1 MPSTRRVK
9 NVTAVSGTTAAERRV
24 LAGVSAATAV
34 PTTSSHGHLLQQN
47 EYIHVLFALG
57 GTNPVFRVRL
67 YWFSEVSG
75 RWHRGNQ
82 IVVNGDDCVLVES
95 QGAPRVALVV
105 EGTPSGTSPTLDAWL
120 ALVRPV

>member
-1 MPSTRRVK
+1 MSTRRVK

-24 LAGVSAATAV
+24 LAGVSAATAI
-34 PTTSSHGHLLQQN
+34 PTVATDGHLLQQN
-47 EYIHVLFALG
+47 EYLHVLFAVG
-57 GTNPVFRVRL
+57 GTAPVFRVRL
-67 YWFSEVSG
+67 YWFFEVSG

-82 IVVNGDDCVLVES
+82 IVVSGNDCVLVET

-105 EGTPSGTSPTLDAWL
+105 EGTPSGTAPTLDAWL